1 MLLEFENVSGIK
13 GRFRLENIS
22 FQLPAGYIMGLVG
35 ANGAGKTT
43 LVNYIMN
50 DKVKYSGTIRLNG
63 YDIRENHSRTRQLI
77 GFVSEDNQFF
87 KDFSADENMKM
98 RSIFYDNYNEEI
110 YYQAMKEMSVAG
122 GLNYGNMSRGE
133 RIKFQMAFAMG
144 QGAILYLLD
153 EATAGMDPVFR
164 IDFYKMLQRLIADE
178 NTSVL
183 MTSHIESEVSRK
195 TDYVGIMEG
204 GRMINYGESLDV
216 MALEKGD

>member
-43 LVNYIMN
+43 LINYIMN

-63 YDIRENHSRTRQLI
+63 YDIRDNHSHIRQLI

-110 YYQAMKEMSVAG
+110 YYQAMKEMSVSG

-133 RIKFQMAFAMG
+133 CIKFQMAFAMG
-144 QGAILYLLD
+144 QGARLYLLD

-164 IDFYKMLQRLIADE
+164 IDFYKILQRLISDE

-204 GRMINYGESLDV
+204 GRMIKYGESLDV
-216 MALEKGD
+216 TALEKGE